1 MLEVMLAVSL
11 AGLVSVMAL
20 GILGMMDR
28 ADRTLDTRSVRVRE
42 LATLHGLLQDAFDSL
57 VMSNA
62 HRPRR
67 TGGDDE
73 EEQQD
78 GGSEGP
84 QIRPRIILRYDASPL
99 AELPDAPHTPQRLE
113 ITTRQGIAGF
123 VAPEDGRVY
132 PRRKAVRGVLELRRD
147 TPGTWALWW
156 RPVAPDGSA
165 FREDYE
171 SNRQASALRL
181 AGGLTACRWLVFYR
195 NRRVPEFS
203 ATWSGDLPAYIE
215 LEITTDARQYAN
227 WVFELGWTSDAEA
240 LPQEQTPPAGA
251 GADATGQGAG
261 GAVGGQAGA
270 PSAGPAGSTTTRRS
284 GSSAGGTR

>member
-62 HRPRR
+62 QRPREN
-67 TGGDDE
+67 GEGDE

-78 GGSEGP
+78 GGSDGP
-84 QIRPRIILRYDASPL
+84 QIRPRIILSYDASPL
-99 AELPDAPHTPQRLE
+99 AELPGAPHTPQRLE
-113 ITTRQGIAGF
+113 ITMRRGIAGF
-123 VAPEDGRVY
+123 AAPEDGRVY

-147 TPGTWALWW
+147 TPRTWALWW
-156 RPVAPDGSA
+156 RPVAPDGTP

-171 SNRQASALRL
+171 SNRQTSALRL
-181 AGGLTACRWLVFYR
+181 AEGLTACRWLVFYR
-195 NRRVPEFS
+195 NQRVPEFS

-215 LEITTDARQYAN
+215 LEITTDAGQYAN

-240 LPQEQTPPAGA
+240 MPQEQAPPAGA
-251 GADATGQGAG
+251 GADGESRDAGDAVNGQTGARSSRGTGSGATNR
-261 GAVGGQAGA
+261 
-270 PSAGPAGSTTTRRS
+270 SGSTT
-284 GSSAGGTR
+284 GGVR